1 MTSSV
6 DDEKRRLERPA
17 MPLRLFVGFMLAG
30 LATVVIAL
38 FTYQTNQNRA
48 AAVARIN
55 AAVEVISQ
63 VQAVLSTLKNAET
76 GQRGYLLTGKEN
88 YLEPFSA
95 SEGALGQEF
104 QILRQLLEDSPEQLA
119 RLDSVQR
126 LASQKMDEL
135 RRTIALHRSSRH
147 EEALALVQSDTGLV
161 LMNNIRTTL
170 RDMLQAE
177 RQALEAR
184 RRTWEEAATFG
195 AYFTWGSSLLLLVL
209 ICASAA
215 MTAADHRT

>member
-1 MTSSV
+1 M

-17 MPLRLFVGFMLAG
+17 MPLRLFVGFMLAA

-48 AAVARIN
+48 VAVARIN

-88 YLEPFSA
+88 YLEPFNA
-95 SEGALGQEF
+95 SEAALGQEF
-104 QILRQLLEDSPEQLA
+104 QMLRQLLQESPEQLA

-126 LASQKMDEL
+126 QSSQKMDEL
-135 RRTIALHRSSRH
+135 VKRK
-147 EEALALVQSDTGLV
+147 
-161 LMNNIRTTL
+161 
-170 RDMLQAE
+170 
-177 RQALEAR
+177 
-184 RRTWEEAATFG
+184 WK
-195 AYFTWGSSLLLLVL
+195 
-209 ICASAA
+209 
-215 MTAADHRT
+215 